1 MANGEIFR
9 EIKSVLKDDPKSI
22 TPEAYNRLVLEGIVQ
37 LHERIDVMTEKV
49 TNQANKIT
57 TAELQKIE
65 KHEVTLYG
73 DDEEKGGL
81 VKDVKDIKVFMNLV
95 SKILWFVLTPILL
108 AIGTGI
114 VYLVVI
120 GAQLGK

>member
-1 MANGEIFR
+1 MANGKVFQ
-9 EIKSVLKDDPKSI
+9 EIKNILQDDPKSI
-22 TPEAYNRLVLEGIVQ
+22 TPDAYNRLVLEGIVQ
-37 LHERIDVMTEKV
+37 LHERIDTMTEQV
-49 TNQANKIT
+49 TKQSSKIT

-81 VKDVKDIKVFMNLV
+81 VKDVKDIKGFMKLV